1 MEIMNEPITEGQPRT
16 APFQGQP
23 QQQSPGGQ
31 GLGSLGISVTQ
42 EEKEAIDRVSFC
54 LYYIA

>member
-1 MEIMNEPITEGQPRT
+1 MNEPITEGQPRT